1 MRERKYIKFK
11 VDMHEDTKFKIIDRK
26 PERDLIHYV
35 WNRVVLLAGKVNRE
49 GELYLSKNI
58 PYTIETLAIEFNR
71 DISAVK
77 LALEVLM
84 ELEMVELTEENIYRV
99 INFAKHQN
107 IKVKE
112 KIKPQ
117 VKEEPI
123 KSEEVHSVENIKE
136 EVCDGSKYK
145 ETNDKAAENDN
156 EEIKKDEII
165 SIENVNIDIGKINDN
180 VDEQKNINSK
190 QANMP
195 MLLLDNNK
203 SKRSNKRK
211 NKDNSSDIADKEI
224 EDSPLIYFSDGEDER
239 PLAEGESVVGQWSF

>member
-1 MRERKYIKFK
+1 MRERKYVKFK

-49 GELYLSKNI
+49 GDLYLSKNI

-71 DISAVK
+71 DITAVK

-84 ELEMVELTEENIYRV
+84 ELEMVELTEDNIYRV

-117 VKEEPI
+117 IKEDPI
-123 KSEEVHSVENIKE
+123 KSEEVPFVENIKE

-145 ETNDKAAENDN
+145 ETNDKVAESDN

-165 SIENVNIDIGKINDN
+165 SIENIDGDIGKIKDN
-180 VDEQKNINSK
+180 TDKQKNISSK
-190 QANMP
+190 QADIL
-195 MLLLDNNK
+195 MLLDINK

-211 NKDNSSDIADKEI
+211 NKDNYVDIIDKEI
-224 EDSPLIYFSDGEDER
+224 EESPLIYFSDGEDER